1 MFANNMTY
9 KGLISKICKQY
20 IQLSIKQKKIS
31 QKMGRRTKQK
41 FIQRR
46 HTDGHQTHEKM
57 LNIANYQRNASQ
69 NYNEISPHTSQN
81 GHD

>member
-20 IQLSIKQKKIS
+20 IQLSIKQTKKN
-31 QKMGRRTKQK
+31 QKMSGRTKQK

-57 LNIANYQRNASQ
+57 LNIANY
-69 NYNEISPHTSQN
+69 
-81 GHD
+81 